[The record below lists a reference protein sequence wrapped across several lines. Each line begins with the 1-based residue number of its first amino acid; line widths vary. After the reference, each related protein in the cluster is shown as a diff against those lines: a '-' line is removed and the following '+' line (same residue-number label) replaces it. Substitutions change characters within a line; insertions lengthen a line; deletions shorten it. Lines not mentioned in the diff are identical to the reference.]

1 MSTPPVQSPRNTGY
15 RAELQ
20 CIECGAAYPLNR
32 VIYRCE
38 SCDGLLSVE
47 HDLAALQETDGATWK
62 RIFQERMASFAHPW
76 SSGVWGKKEWVLP
89 GVADEEI
96 VTLGEGRTPLVPV
109 PRLARELDLEDLRIK
124 QCGTS
129 HTGSFKDLGM
139 TVLVSHV
146 RSLIAGGEPIRAV
159 ACASTGDTS
168 AALAAYAS
176 AAGVATIV
184 FLPAGKIS
192 TAQLVQPL
200 SNGSLVL
207 SLDTDFDGCMEIVR
221 EVTKDKSVYLAN
233 SMNPLRIEGQKTV
246 SFEMCQQLGW
256 DVPDWVIIPGGN
268 LGNVSALGQGFKM
281 LRAMGII
288 DRFPRICVAQAE
300 NANPLYKSY
309 LERDLNGLEP
319 VRARTTLASAIQIG
333 NPVSF
338 PRAARTLREFEG
350 VVEQA
355 SEGELSE
362 AAARADQ
369 HGMFT
374 DPHTGVALA
383 CLFKLRASGAI
394 QAGARAAIVSTAHAL
409 KFTEFKTAY
418 HEGRLNIEAER
429 YAHRTQPV
437 ELPADLDAVRR
448 TLDERLGPQPNA

>member
-1 MSTPPVQSPRNTGY
+1 MNANPAVEPAARY
-15 RAELQ
+15 RAELK
-20 CIECGAAYPLNR
+20 CIECGAVYPLTR

-38 SCDGLLSVE
+38 SCDGLLGVE
-47 HDLAALQETDGATWK
+47 HDLSAVQATSGADWK
-62 RIFQERMASFAHPW
+62 RIFSDRMSSFAHPW

-89 GVADEEI
+89 GVDDADI

-109 PRLARELDLEDLRIK
+109 PQLARDLELEDLRIK

-146 RSLIAGGEPIRAV
+146 RSLIRGGEPIRAV

-176 AAGVATIV
+176 AAGVPTIV

-207 SLDTDFDGCMEIVR
+207 SLDTDFDGCMEIVKAI
-221 EVTKDKSVYLAN
+221 TQDKSIYLAN

-246 SFEMCQQLGW
+246 SFEMCQQLDW
-256 DVPDWVIIPGGN
+256 EVPDWVIIPGGN

-281 LRAMGII
+281 LRAAGII

-300 NANPLYKSY
+300 HANPLYKSF
-309 LERDLNGLEP
+309 RDRGLDGFEP
-319 VRARTTLASAIQIG
+319 VRARRTLASAIQIG

-362 AAARADQ
+362 AAARADRC
-369 HGMFT
+369 GMFT

-383 CLFKLRASGAI
+383 SLFKLRASGEI
-394 QAGARAAIVSTAHAL
+394 RPGERVVIVSTAHAL

-418 HEGRLNIEAER
+418 HDARLEIEDTR
-429 YAHRTQPV
+429 YQYRTQPI
-437 ELPADLDAVRR
+437 ELAADLDAVRR
-448 TLDERLGPQPNA
+448 TLDQKLGATPGA